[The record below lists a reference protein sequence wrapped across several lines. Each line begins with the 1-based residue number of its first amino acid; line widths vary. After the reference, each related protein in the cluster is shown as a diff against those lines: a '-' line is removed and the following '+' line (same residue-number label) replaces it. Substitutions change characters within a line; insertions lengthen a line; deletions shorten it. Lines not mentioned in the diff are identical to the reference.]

1 MNRALRHIRS
11 NTVAYLALFVALG
24 GTGYA
29 AANLPANSVGNRQLK
44 NGSVTPVKIDR
55 HLITGSIRAWAE
67 VNAGGRVVAGEG
79 GPKAVARTGPT
90 TLGQYIVKWKT
101 QSFARCSAVGGI
113 AAPAGSSLTPGSVI
127 AQTDGPPEATSAL
140 VAVFNAEGQAAAL
153 PFWVGIL
160 C

>member
-11 NTVAYLALFVALG
+11 NAVAYLALLVALG

-29 AANLPANSVGNRQLK
+29 AANLPANSVGGRQIR
-44 NGSVTPVKIDR
+44 NGSITPVKIDR

-79 GPKAVARTGPT
+79 GPKAVARTGPGS
-90 TLGQYIVKWKT
+90 LGQYSVSWAT
-101 QSFARCSAVGGI
+101 AAFARCAPTAGI
-113 AAPAGSSLTPGSVI
+113 ESPG
-127 AQTDGPPEATSAL
+127 TSAL
-140 VAVFNAEGQAAAL
+140 IPGSAIATIEPGGGRPDAGVDVYNAQGQPAAL
-153 PFWVGIL
+153 PFWVAVL